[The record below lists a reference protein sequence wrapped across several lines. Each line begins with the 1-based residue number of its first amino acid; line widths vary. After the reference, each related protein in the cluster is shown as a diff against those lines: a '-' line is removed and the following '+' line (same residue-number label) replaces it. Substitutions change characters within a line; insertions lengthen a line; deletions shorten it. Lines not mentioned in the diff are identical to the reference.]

1 MPLLMSSVQ
10 AGKQSHFQTETP
22 LPTSGLDLTLLPH
35 SSRLDDNGFGPRRTC
50 AVVGGSGSLLA
61 ARHGAFIDAHQ
72 HVLRINRVRTRGFES
87 HVGVRTTLNL
97 FWGHP
102 AHLEQWQAQ
111 QRVLSAAERAR
122 GLVVA
127 VKAKDVLFFF
137 EATANLSRTG
147 VAPPAPLLLMSDRVY
162 GKAVEHLCRAT
173 DNGRQWATDC
183 PIMRPS
189 SGLLAVVFALQALA
203 WRWGVGVCA
212 TPCSPPGYAQPYVA
226 ISPFVAA
233 RRLAVTSRC
242 LALRPEASARLST
255 TSTRRPNHAPV
266 PCLKST
272 TIRFIGS
279 SASTPSTVAGHGRV
293 GRGGARFSCFL
304 DDDALLVVR
313 PGFPVLVPVLQYS
326 HARSASTSW
335 AEPPGLLCSREGGV
349 APFKEPMIEYH
360 AAKPRK

>member
-189 SGLLAVVFALQALA
+189 SGLLAVVFALQACRNVSLF
-203 WRWGVGVCA
+203 GLTTGSECA
-212 TPCSPPGYAQPYVA
+212 PFHYFDPPPKPCTRAVPEKYDHPFHWFEREHA
-226 ISPFVAA
+226 IYRGWA
-233 RRLAVTSRC
+233 R
-242 LALRPEASARLST
+242 
-255 TSTRRPNHAPV
+255 TRGP
-266 PCLKST
+266 
-272 TIRFIGS
+272 
-279 SASTPSTVAGHGRV
+279 
-293 GRGGARFSCFL
+293 GRGTFQLF
-304 DDDALLVVR
+304 
-313 PGFPVLVPVLQYS
+313 
-326 HARSASTSW
+326 
-335 AEPPGLLCSREGGV
+335 
-349 APFKEPMIEYH
+349 
-360 AAKPRK
+360 

>member
-137 EATANLSRTG
+137 EATSNLSRTG

-189 SGLLAVVFALQALA
+189 SGLLAVVFALQA
-203 WRWGVGVCA
+203 RR
-212 TPCSPPGYAQPYVA
+212 VA
-226 ISPFVAA
+226 LGR
-233 RRLAVTSRC
+233 RRLRHAMQPARVRTALC
-242 LALRPEASARLST
+242 GHLALRCCAQACRNVSLFGLTTGSECAPFHYFDPPPKPCTHAVPAKYDHPFHWFEREHAIYRGWAR
-255 TSTRRPNHAPV
+255 TRGP
-266 PCLKST
+266 
-272 TIRFIGS
+272 
-279 SASTPSTVAGHGRV
+279 
-293 GRGGARFSCFL
+293 GRGTFQLFS
-304 DDDALLVVR
+304 
-313 PGFPVLVPVLQYS
+313 
-326 HARSASTSW
+326 
-335 AEPPGLLCSREGGV
+335 
-349 APFKEPMIEYH
+349 
-360 AAKPRK
+360 